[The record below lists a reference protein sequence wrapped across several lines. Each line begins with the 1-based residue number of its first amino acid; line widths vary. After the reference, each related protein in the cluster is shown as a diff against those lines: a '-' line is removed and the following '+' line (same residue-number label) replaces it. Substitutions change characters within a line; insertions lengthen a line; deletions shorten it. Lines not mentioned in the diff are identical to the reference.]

1 MSPTLTP
8 NLIEAVQ
15 QEKMLDPSLK
25 EEIIAMARRAER
37 HEKSLQ
43 RIESAVT
50 HSYQPLSD
58 IISILIDS
66 MKECTEDVIF

>member
-58 IISILIDS
+58 IIGILIDS
-66 MKECTEDVIF
+66 MKESTEDVTF

>member
-25 EEIIAMARRAER
+25 EEIIALARRAER
-37 HEKSLQ
+37 YEKSLQ

-58 IISILIDS
+58 IIGILIDS
-66 MKECTEDVIF
+66 MKERTEDVTF